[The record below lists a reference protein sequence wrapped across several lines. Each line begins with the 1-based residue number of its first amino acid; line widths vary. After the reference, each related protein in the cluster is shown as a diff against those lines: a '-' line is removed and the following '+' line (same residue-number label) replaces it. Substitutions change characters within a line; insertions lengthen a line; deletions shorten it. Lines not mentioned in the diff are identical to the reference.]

1 MNIENW
7 FVICRFG
14 KKKYQGVNG
23 EFIRLDH
30 FDKCIFPSAE
40 IFFKK

>member
-23 EFIRLDH
+23 GFIRLDH

-40 IFFKK
+40 IFFFK